1 MMMMQQH
8 HGIIA
13 ESIAFIA
20 GDIEKYFHKNLFFPS
35 LFTDETN
42 QNNQN
47 PNRANTAEDIGQDIF
62 LLYIKTFFIKNALQA
77 SKTYPSLRITSAT
90 PTFNQERPFVQNII
104 KVQPDIDTE
113 QQESS
118 KTTENNNNI
127 NSNTNTSTSNSD
139 NSATISEQ
147 AVIDKDTAIEIETST
162 QTAITNNGENFAPF
176 SSTDSSNNQNPTPPR
191 NKQDISTTTDF
202 LNADN
207 FEITV
212 ESATPSTLTLEN
224 LLSDGVDYSLFEGS
238 GELREVLES
247 FKEFDQ
253 IEQTTALIQE
263 VEGSGQGQVEVL
275 EPSESNSIEFLSS
288 NKTKSGSDENIKDSE
303 VSEASEASGDFI
315 ANLLENFPTL
325 QPQQTTEFT
334 TDLVDFTQLY
344 TSTLATLQEP
354 FEGSADFDDNFEG
367 SGIVFQNLNSTTESP
382 FTSVPG
388 NVTFLTDFT
397 SGFEGNFPA
406 EKTDFNISVETTAI
420 SVSHR
425 QGVNITNILDQSEPT
440 TSPVLEI
447 DTTLTLKAED
457 TTVQIEEITTTNG
470 SNLNPINDNKTNNNS
485 DPSLADLEM
494 EDNTASIIGATVG
507 GIVVI
512 VLIVAFVL
520 YYFYKIRKGRQYA
533 GEYSPKNVEGKNAT
547 GKDYLVTVIRPPP
560 MEVLI

>member
-1 MMMMQQH
+1 VNQNEN
-8 HGIIA
+8 HGDNIIRKFL
-13 ESIAFIA
+13 EFYKNFRKSTRHTSEIKNHRITSKQRNRRQVSS
-20 GDIEKYFHKNLFFPS
+20 GSGEKDLI
-35 LFTDETN
+35 TDETN

-47 PNRANTAEDIGQDIF
+47 PNRANTAED
-62 LLYIKTFFIKNALQA
+62 
-77 SKTYPSLRITSAT
+77 ITSAT

-139 NSATISEQ
+139 NSVTISEQ

-162 QTAITNNGENFAPF
+162 QTTITNNGENFAPF

-253 IEQTTALIQE
+253 FEQTTALIQE

-303 VSEASEASGDFI
+303 TSEASEASGDFI

-367 SGIVFQNLNSTTESP
+367 SGIVFQNLNSTTDSP

-447 DTTLTLKAED
+447 DTTLKAED